1 MANESIDRSL
11 ITATGC
17 PRCRSGRMMRKYW
30 YSTAITA
37 FSRITS
43 RHTSWRCCQR
53 RSSQL
58 WGTTVACS
66 RSTWW
71 GEWREYLYIVPEFRK
86 VGRRQA
92 KALAT
97 STMNAT
103 SIHKPPSNS
112 IEPQHSLNGGSFVPP
127 KFTHS
132 AAN

>member
-17 PRCRSGRMMRKYW
+17 PRCRSGRMMRRYW

-58 WGTTVACS
+58 WGTTVAGS

-71 GEWREYLYIVPEFRK
+71 GERREYLYIVPEFRK

-92 KALAT
+92 KAFSRCAFRLMRALVKT
-97 STMNAT
+97 VLVKLCPE
-103 SIHKPPSNS
+103 IRVDH
-112 IEPQHSLNGGSFVPP
+112 QHGLGVD
-127 KFTHS
+127 
-132 AAN
+132 